1 MIESTLYTTSIST
14 DFIMTSVTMLI
25 TLLMGVIPYI
35 YSLDHEN
42 PFTTIVIF
50 CKIRSYI
57 LQSSTMMCRWGLAAA
72 SFDRYALTS
81 TNARLRNVAT
91 VRIARRVIA
100 VIIIVWLLL
109 PIQILVFFNLRQG
122 RCGILYD
129 VGESLYFSIY
139 TIIAGSILP
148 VSIMIVCAILIR
160 RNLVLRRQRRRELTN
175 NDPSNNER
183 SHHRRDQ
190 QVFAMLLL
198 QALIY
203 IMTQTPWML
212 FYFYSASTIYVSNK
226 SPNRMAIEGFLNFAI
241 ELVIYLLPVLS
252 FYLYTL
258 ASRTFREE
266 LMKLLHFP
274 VQRRQINVTNRIRP
288 LTNDAPVRMNIE
300 PVHTLD

>member
-1 MIESTLYTTSIST
+1 
-14 DFIMTSVTMLI
+14 MLI

-42 PFTTIVIF
+42 PYTTIVIF

-57 LQSSTMMCRWGLAAA
+57 LQSNTMMCRWGLAAA

-81 TNARLRNVAT
+81 TNARLRNFAT

-129 VGESLYFSIY
+129 VGVSLYFSSY
-139 TIIAGSILP
+139 TLITGSILP
-148 VSIMIVCAILIR
+148 VSIMIICAVLVR
-160 RNLVLRRQRRRELTN
+160 SNLVLRRQRRRELTN
-175 NDPSNNER
+175 NNPSNNEH

-198 QALIY
+198 QALVY

-212 FYFYSASTIYVSNK
+212 LLFYSAATIYVSNR
-226 SPNRMAIEGFLNFAI
+226 SADRMAIEGFLNFAT
-241 ELVIYLLPVLS
+241 ELVIYLLPALS

-274 VQRRQINVTNRIRP
+274 VQRRQINVTNRIHP
-288 LTNDAPVRMNIE
+288 LKNEIPVRINIE

>member
-1 MIESTLYTTSIST
+1 MAS
-14 DFIMTSVTMLI
+14 MTMLI

-42 PFTTIVIF
+42 PYTTIVIF
-50 CKIRSYI
+50 CKIRTYV
-57 LQSSTMMCRWGLAAA
+57 LQSSTMMCRWGLTAAC
-72 SFDRYALTS
+72 FDRYVLTS
-81 TNARLRNVAT
+81 TNARLRNFAT
-91 VRIARRVIA
+91 VRIAHRVIA

-129 VGESLYFSIY
+129 VGESLYFSSY
-139 TIIAGSILP
+139 TLITGSILP
-148 VSIMIVCAILIR
+148 VSIMIVCAVLVR
-160 RNLVLRRQRRRELTN
+160 SNLVLRRQRRRELTN
-175 NDPSNNER
+175 NDQSNNEH

-190 QVFAMLLL
+190 QVFIMLLL
-198 QALIY
+198 QVLVY

-212 FYFYSASTIYVSNK
+212 LLFYSASTIYVSNR
-226 SPNRMAIEGFLNFAI
+226 SADRMAIEGFLNFAT
-241 ELVIYLLPVLS
+241 ELVIYLLPVSS

-266 LMKLLHFP
+266 LMKLLHCP
-274 VQRRQINVTNRIRP
+274 LRRRQINVTNRIRP
-288 LTNDAPVRMNIE
+288 LTNDVPVRMNIE

>member
-1 MIESTLYTTSIST
+1 
-14 DFIMTSVTMLI
+14 MLI

-42 PFTTIVIF
+42 PYTTIVIF

-57 LQSSTMMCRWGLAAA
+57 LQSNTMMCRWGLAAA

-81 TNARLRNVAT
+81 TNARLRNFAT

-129 VGESLYFSIY
+129 VGVSLYFSSY
-139 TIIAGSILP
+139 TLITGSILP
-148 VSIMIVCAILIR
+148 VSIMIICAVLVR
-160 RNLVLRRQRRRELTN
+160 SNLVLRRQRRRELTKL
-175 NDPSNNER
+175 
-183 SHHRRDQ
+183 
-190 QVFAMLLL
+190 V
-198 QALIY
+198 Y

-212 FYFYSASTIYVSNK
+212 LLFYSAATIYVSNR
-226 SPNRMAIEGFLNFAI
+226 SADRMAIEGFLNFAT
-241 ELVIYLLPVLS
+241 ELVIYLLPALS

-274 VQRRQINVTNRIRP
+274 VQRRQINVTNRIHP
-288 LTNDAPVRMNIE
+288 LKNEIPVRINIE

>member
-1 MIESTLYTTSIST
+1 
-14 DFIMTSVTMLI
+14 MLI

-42 PFTTIVIF
+42 PYTTIVIF

-57 LQSSTMMCRWGLAAA
+57 LQSNTMICRWGLAAA

-81 TNARLRNVAT
+81 TNASLRNVAT

-109 PIQILVFFNLRQG
+109 PIQVLVFFNLRQG

-129 VGESLYFSIY
+129 VGISLYFSIY
-139 TIIAGSILP
+139 TLIAGSILP
-148 VSIMIVCAILIR
+148 VSIMIICAILIR
-160 RNLVLRRQRRRELTN
+160 RNLMLRRQRRREFAN
-175 NDPSNNER
+175 NDQSNNEH
-183 SHHRRDQ
+183 SHHKRDQ

-198 QALIY
+198 QTVVY
-203 IMTQTPWML
+203 IVIQSPLML
-212 FYFYSASTIYVSNK
+212 LFIYSASTIYVSNK
-226 SPNRMAIEGFLNFAI
+226 SPDRMAIERFLNFAT
-241 ELVIYLLPVLS
+241 ELIFFLLPVLS

-258 ASRTFREE
+258 ASRTFRDE
-266 LMKLLHFP
+266 LVKLLHCP
-274 VQRRQINVTNRIRP
+274 VRRRQINVTNRIRP

-300 PVHTLD
+300 PVHTLH